1 MSGIPRM
8 PRDNDPR
15 NPRKQPDDARE
26 LSGNPP
32 QSYGQSADVSDRNLE
47 EMEEFEDLTDEVVR
61 EGEDEPSEGDSPS
74 KRKQDRKLREF
85 EDLAGEPVFDEG
97 DDDKSS

>member
-8 PRDNDPR
+8 PRDSDPR
-15 NPRKQPDDARE
+15 SPRKQPDDARE

-32 QSYGQSADVSDRNLE
+32 RSYGQSADVSDRKIE
-47 EMEEFEDLTDEVVR
+47 EMEKFEDLTDEVVR
-61 EGEDEPSEGDSPS
+61 EGDDEPSGGDSPS

-85 EDLAGEPVFDEG
+85 EDLAGEPVMD
-97 DDDKSS
+97 DDDKSG